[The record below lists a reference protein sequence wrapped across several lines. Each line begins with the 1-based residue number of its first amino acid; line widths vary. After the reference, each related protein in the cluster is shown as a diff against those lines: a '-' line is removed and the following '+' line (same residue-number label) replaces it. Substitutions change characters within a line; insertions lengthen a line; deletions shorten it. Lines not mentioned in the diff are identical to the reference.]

1 MHDFL
6 FANNGFGKLR
16 YRAMLGLQC
25 AEPNFLNKKKK
36 KSLWDLKKRFKKNGK
51 NGKNEK
57 EMEK

>member
-16 YRAMLGLQC
+16 FRAMLGLQC

-36 KSLWDLKKRFKKNGK
+36 KSLWDFKKDLKK
-51 NGKNEK
+51 
-57 EMEK
+57 MEKMEK